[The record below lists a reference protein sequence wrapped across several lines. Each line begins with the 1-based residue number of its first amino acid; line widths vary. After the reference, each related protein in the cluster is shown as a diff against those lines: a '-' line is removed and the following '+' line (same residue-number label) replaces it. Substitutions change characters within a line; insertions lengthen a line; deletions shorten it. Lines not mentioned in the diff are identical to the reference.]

1 MRIAAA
7 LAALC
12 CTAFAWAQGA
22 SPLAN
27 YQGADRTDR
36 LVAAAKKE
44 GTLTLY
50 TSFAEK
56 DLPTLVPPFEKKYG
70 IKVKVWRSG
79 TVNVLQ
85 RTVAEAA
92 ARRYD
97 VDAIHMS
104 TPEMEALHR
113 EKLLQPVAS
122 PYYRG
127 LIAGAVPAHREWAT
141 TLLSVWVQAYNSRA
155 VKKEELPGNFND
167 LLDPRWKGR
176 LGVEAEDQDWFAS
189 VVQAMGEAQGLKFFK
204 ELADRNGV
212 SVRQGHSL
220 LNNLVISGEV
230 PFALAMYNYM
240 PESAKQ
246 KGAPEDSIALQPLAA
261 RSNAVGVALHAPH
274 PAAALLFHDFMLS
287 DAQELLVSMN
297 YVPSAMAVSSAFKN
311 VRIHI
316 ADPMVMLD
324 QRDKWT
330 KAFQSTFARH

>member
-1 MRIAAA
+1 MRFAAA
-7 LAALC
+7 GAALC
-12 CTAFAWAQGA
+12 LAGGAWAQ
-22 SPLAN
+22 SLAL
-27 YQGADRTDR
+27 YQGADRGAK
-36 LVAAAKKE
+36 LAEAAKKE

-50 TSFAEK
+50 TSIAEK
-56 DLPTLVPPFEKKYG
+56 DLPTLIAPFEKKYG
-70 IKVKVWRSG
+70 VKVKAWRSG

-85 RTVAEAA
+85 RTLSEAA

-113 EKLLQPVAS
+113 EKILQPVAS
-122 PYYRG
+122 PYYRS

-141 TLLSVWVQAYNSRA
+141 TLLSVWTQAYNTRA
-155 VKKEELPGNFND
+155 VKKQELPKSFDD

-176 LGVEAEDQDWFAS
+176 LGVEAEDQDWFAT
-189 VVQAMGEAQGLKFFK
+189 VVLAMGEAKGLKLFR

-220 LNNLVISGEV
+220 LNNMVISGEV

-246 KGAPEDSIALQPLAA
+246 KGAPEDELALQPLAA
-261 RSNAVGVALHAPH
+261 RTNAVGVALRAPH
-274 PAAALLFHDFMLS
+274 PAAALAFHDFMLS

-297 YVPSAMAVSSAFKN
+297 YVPSAAHVSSAFKG
-311 VRIHI
+311 VKIEL
-316 ADPMVMLD
+316 ADPVIMLD

-330 KAFQSTFARH
+330 KAFQSTFVRH